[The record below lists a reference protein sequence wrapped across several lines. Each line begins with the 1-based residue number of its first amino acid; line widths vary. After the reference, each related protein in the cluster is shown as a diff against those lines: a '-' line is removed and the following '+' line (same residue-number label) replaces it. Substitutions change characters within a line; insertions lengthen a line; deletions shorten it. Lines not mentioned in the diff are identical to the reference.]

1 MCLGKPKLGE
11 TVISD
16 FDLMTAFQTYFEKDE
31 IPIISGISFAID
43 TKKSKKGGKAEA
55 FKKSVEFIE

>member
-31 IPIISGISFAID
+31 IPIISGISFVID
-43 TKKSKKGGKAEA
+43 TKKSKEGGKAEA
-55 FKKSVEFIE
+55 FIKSVEFIE